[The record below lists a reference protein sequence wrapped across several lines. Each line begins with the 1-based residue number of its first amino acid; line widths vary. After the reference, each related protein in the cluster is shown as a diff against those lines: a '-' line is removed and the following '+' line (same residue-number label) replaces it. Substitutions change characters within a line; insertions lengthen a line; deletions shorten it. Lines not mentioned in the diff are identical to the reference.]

1 MGKPIPKIWYFCKE
15 SMWGWMKNDATSSM
29 VLTHLIAMCP
39 SYIQSLPSF
48 VSTASIHF
56 HPTTYNSPCFL
67 AKTPKTHHVPS
78 FFI

>member
-1 MGKPIPKIWYFCKE
+1 
-15 SMWGWMKNDATSSM
+15 MWGWMNKVKNDATSSM

-39 SYIQSLPSF
+39 SYIQSLPMS
-48 VSTASIHF
+48 SIVCVYCF
-56 HPTTYNSPCFL
+56 HPTTYNSSFFL